1 MRDTAS
7 QDQLELARD
16 DPEERTEYQEPDEP
30 ELDEPEVPLLE
41 PEVPLLEPG
50 AAEALPRRSPSKLD
64 LSRFVSQRGSFGP
77 SRRCR
82 IEH

>member
-30 ELDEPEVPLLE
+30 ELDEPEDGNRN
-41 PEVPLLEPG
+41 PESENKDDDRRFRFIS
-50 AAEALPRRSPSKLD
+50 AAASSSE
-64 LSRFVSQRGSFGP
+64 VSYGISHRLNLNILYDG
-77 SRRCR
+77 
-82 IEH
+82 